1 MIGRANSGARLTGM
15 ARDDLTPKA
24 LRQMPSWLLGQTS
37 VHAHRLLTGALSA
50 EDARPYHY
58 RVLASLQEFGP
69 ASQVEVGGY
78 ANLDRSDVVAAVD
91 ELVDRGFV
99 ERSADPVD
107 RRRNI
112 ITITRAGRAHLRRLD
127 KVLVRVQDELLTPL
141 TATQRKELIRLL
153 GRLLE
158 HHTDISSR

>member
-1 MIGRANSGARLTGM
+1 M

-24 LRQMPSWLLGQTS
+24 LRQLPSWLLGQTS

-69 ASQVEVGGY
+69 ASQVEVGGH

-107 RRRNI
+107 RRRNV
-112 ITITRAGRAHLRRLD
+112 ITITRAGRAHLRRLE
-127 KVLVRVQDELLTPL
+127 KVLARVQDELLDPL
-141 TATQRKELIRLL
+141 SPTQRKELIRLL
-153 GRLLE
+153 SRLLE
-158 HHTDISSR
+158 HHNDA

>member
-1 MIGRANSGARLTGM
+1 M

-24 LRQMPSWLLGQTS
+24 LRELPSWLLGQTS

-50 EDARPYHY
+50 EDARPYHF

-69 ASQVEVGGY
+69 ASQVEVGGH

-91 ELVDRGFV
+91 ELEDRGFV

-107 RRRNI
+107 RRRNV
-112 ITITRAGRAHLRRLD
+112 ITITRAGRAHLRRLE
-127 KVLVRVQDELLTPL
+127 KVLTRVQDELLSPL
-141 TATQRKELIRLL
+141 SPKQRRELIRLL
-153 GRLLE
+153 NRLLE
-158 HHTDISSR
+158 HHNDAAREIKPLGR

>member
-1 MIGRANSGARLTGM
+1 MT
-15 ARDDLTPKA
+15 RDDLTPKA

-37 VHAHRLLTGALSA
+37 MHAHRLLTAALSA

-69 ASQVEVGGY
+69 ASQVEVGGH
-78 ANLDRSDVVAAVD
+78 ANLDRSDVAAAVD

-112 ITITRAGRAHLRRLD
+112 ITITRAGRAHLRRLE
-127 KVLVRVQDELLTPL
+127 KVLARVQDELLSPL
-141 TATQRKELIRLL
+141 PAAQRKDLIRLL
-153 GRLLE
+153 DRLLE
-158 HHTDISSR
+158 HHNETSR

>member
-1 MIGRANSGARLTGM
+1 MVGAANPGARLTAI
-15 ARDDLTPKA
+15 ARDDLTPQA
-24 LRQMPSWLLGQTS
+24 LRQLPSWLLGQTS
-37 VHAHRLLTGALSA
+37 MHAHRLLTGALKA

-69 ASQVEVGGY
+69 ASQVEVGGR

-99 ERSADPVD
+99 ERAADPAD
-107 RRRNI
+107 RRRNV

-127 KVLVRVQDELLTPL
+127 KVLARVQDELLSPL
-141 TATQRKELIRLL
+141 SPAQRKELIRLL
-153 GRLLE
+153 DRVLD
-158 HHTDISSR
+158 HHDASSR

>member
-1 MIGRANSGARLTGM
+1 MVGCANSATRLTRV
-15 ARDDLTPKA
+15 ARDDLTPEA
-24 LRQMPSWLLGQTS
+24 LRQLPSWLLGQTS
-37 VHAHRLLTGALSA
+37 VHAHRLLTGALST
-50 EDARPYHY
+50 EDARPYHF

-69 ASQVEVGGY
+69 ASQVEVGGH
-78 ANLDRSDVVAAVD
+78 ANLDRSDVVAVVD

-127 KVLVRVQDELLTPL
+127 KVLARAQDELLTPL
-141 TATQRKELIRLL
+141 SSTQRKELIRLL
-153 GRLLE
+153 SRLLA
-158 HHTDISSR
+158 HHDDATD